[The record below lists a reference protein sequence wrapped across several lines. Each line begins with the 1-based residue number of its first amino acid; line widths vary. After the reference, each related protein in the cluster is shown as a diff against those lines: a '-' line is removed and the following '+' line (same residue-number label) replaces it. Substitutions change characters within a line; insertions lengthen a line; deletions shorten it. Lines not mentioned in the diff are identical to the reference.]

1 MNCITNA
8 LVYNVFYVL
17 SKRNIFTILFVHMF
31 ENIILTGIMIYP
43 FSETDQNMVILTT
56 IVLDVIFYFIMARI
70 PVYKKAVEKI

>member
-1 MNCITNA
+1 
-8 LVYNVFYVL
+8 
-17 SKRNIFTILFVHMF
+17 MF